1 MKTEVKNTL
10 KTVLSCSV
18 IVLLGAV
25 SVAFAFM
32 YMDAT
37 GIFFLVKHKTLL
49 EILVTI
55 LISLVTIVSLICQ
68 LTDKKFVYK
77 ITILTLSLI
86 ALALAGLYVV
96 KVTGLWDKID
106 SIEKLRDYVASY
118 GAFTVPIFILIQ
130 FLQVV
135 ALPIPGFITISA
147 GVALFGPFYGSLYS
161 IIGIVSAS
169 IVAFFIGRV
178 FGYKVASWLVG
189 AENLDKG
196 LKLVKGKDTVI
207 LTFMFLFPFF
217 PDDVLCFV
225 AGLSTMRVPYYLVMI
240 TITRVINVVVSS
252 YSVNGSLIPYNTW
265 WGILVWVLIFVAVA
279 VMCLVI
285 YKHGEKIEKY
295 FKSLFSKRKEKKKKI
310 ENCEQK

>member
-86 ALALAGLYVV
+86 AFALAGLYVV

-285 YKHGEKIEKY
+285 YKYGEKIEKY
-295 FKSLFSKRKEKKKKI
+295 FKSLFSKRKEKKNKI
-310 ENCEQK
+310 ENGEQK

>member
-1 MKTEVKNTL
+1 M
-10 KTVLSCSV
+10 
-18 IVLLGAV
+18 I
-25 SVAFAFM
+25 AF
-32 YMDAT
+32 
-37 GIFFLVKHKTLL
+37 
-49 EILVTI
+49 
-55 LISLVTIVSLICQ
+55 
-68 LTDKKFVYK
+68 
-77 ITILTLSLI
+77 
-86 ALALAGLYVV
+86 ALAGLYVV

-295 FKSLFSKRKEKKKKI
+295 FKSLFSKRKEKKNKI
-310 ENCEQK
+310 ENSEQK

>member
-77 ITILTLSLI
+77 ITILTLALI
-86 ALALAGLYVV
+86 AFALAGLYVV

-279 VMCLVI
+279 VMCFVI

-295 FKSLFSKRKEKKKKI
+295 FKSLFSKRKEKKNKI
-310 ENCEQK
+310 ENSEQK

>member
-37 GIFFLVKHKTLL
+37 GIFFLVKHKMLL

-86 ALALAGLYVV
+86 AFALAGLYVI

-285 YKHGEKIEKY
+285 YKHGEKIEKHL
-295 FKSLFSKRKEKKKKI
+295 KSLFSKRKKKKKKI

>member
-1 MKTEVKNTL
+1 MFRHSITRGGFSRFRVY
-10 KTVLSCSV
+10 VY
-18 IVLLGAV
+18 GR
-25 SVAFAFM
+25 
-32 YMDAT
+32 Y
-37 GIFFLVKHKTLL
+37 GYFFLVKHKTLL

-86 ALALAGLYVV
+86 AFALAGLYVV
-96 KVTGLWDKID
+96 KITGLWDKID

-295 FKSLFSKRKEKKKKI
+295 FKSLFSKRKEKKNKI
-310 ENCEQK
+310 ENSEQK

>member
-1 MKTEVKNTL
+1 
-10 KTVLSCSV
+10 
-18 IVLLGAV
+18 
-25 SVAFAFM
+25 
-32 YMDAT
+32 MDAT
-37 GIFFLVKHKTLL
+37 GIFFLVNHKTLL

-86 ALALAGLYVV
+86 AFALAGLYVV

-196 LKLVKGKDTVI
+196 LKLVTGKDTVI

-295 FKSLFSKRKEKKKKI
+295 FKSLFSKRKAKKNKI
-310 ENCEQK
+310 ENSEQK

>member
-37 GIFFLVKHKTLL
+37 GIFFLVMHKTLL

-86 ALALAGLYVV
+86 AFALAGLYVV

-279 VMCLVI
+279 VTCLVI
-285 YKHGEKIEKY
+285 YKHGEKIEKHL
-295 FKSLFSKRKEKKKKI
+295 KSLFSKRKKKKKKI

>member
-37 GIFFLVKHKTLL
+37 GIFFLVMKKTLL

-86 ALALAGLYVV
+86 AFALAGLYVV

-279 VMCLVI
+279 VTCLVI
-285 YKHGEKIEKY
+285 YKHGEKIEKHL
-295 FKSLFSKRKEKKKKI
+295 KSLFSKRKKKKKKI